1 MDPNFEVTESD
12 LLNEKEYQ
20 EWIKQRINDENNNFG
35 NEKKFDVE
43 DEIGLK
49 TENDRG
55 RTNSDQWKTNNKNNT
70 WKKI

>member
-20 EWIKQRINDENNNFG
+20 EWIKQRINNDNNNFG

-49 TENDRG
+49 TENNRG